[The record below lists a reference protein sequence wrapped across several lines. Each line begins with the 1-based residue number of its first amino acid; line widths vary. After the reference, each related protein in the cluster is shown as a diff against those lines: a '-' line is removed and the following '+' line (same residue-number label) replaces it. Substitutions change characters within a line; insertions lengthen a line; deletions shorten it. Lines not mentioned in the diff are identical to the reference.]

1 MRYDEVGQFFVREM
15 KLKRKYVE
23 ILSPKIMVLRLRLK
37 KITGLNETWS
47 LLLVGT
53 IMYQDM
59 DKVMEAYTCWCS
71 Y

>member
-37 KITGLNETWS
+37 KITGWYYHLSRYGES
-47 LLLVGT
+47 YGGLHLLV
-53 IMYQDM
+53 
-59 DKVMEAYTCWCS
+59 
-71 Y
+71 